1 MIHPTAVVSSKSHI
15 SQNVKVG
22 PYCIIDDNVY
32 IDENTELISHV
43 HVTGYTK
50 IGKNNKFFPFS
61 SIGTIPQDM
70 KYYGESSKLLIE

>member
-32 IDENTELISHV
+32 IEQNTELIS
-43 HVTGYTK
+43 
-50 IGKNNKFFPFS
+50 F
-61 SIGTIPQDM
+61 
-70 KYYGESSKLLIE
+70 GESILKIFIDYLINF